1 MKSQSIKFVS
11 LISLCLLAIAMLVMG
26 VWSVT
31 APSLNINGNVDMT
44 VGTNALY
51 IKDLR
56 IKDADDPSDT
66 GTTFENFDP
75 GFVHNN
81 IPVNL
86 GRIDRT
92 SSFIL
97 LFDVVNTT
105 TTYYMASTNS
115 TVSGATLSAEGI
127 LMNSGISPTEAVTT
141 SEISGTI
148 SLTVTLT
155 SSSPVTLNN
164 VVINFE
170 ETSGI
175 TVYSTDS
182 TRGTGYATGVAM
194 DGQTVT
200 LNAEFTEDLE
210 ADFLGWRVGSATG
223 EVISTLPE
231 YTFTFNEGDPTTY
244 YAEFTE
250 PNTFLTYST
259 LSTNT
264 VEVSG
269 TSGNSPTEII
279 IPAMI
284 FRSDIPA
291 SRVTEIGTGA
301 FENESGITSITIAD
315 TITTIGENA
324 FRRMYGLTSV
334 NFGTGSQLDTIEQRA
349 FYMCYNLPSISLPDS
364 LTYIDFEAFAQ
375 CYGLSSINIPENVET
390 VYSEAFSNCSALT
403 QVTIESALVYQSIIT
418 EYSVGDALE
427 NNNTRIYV
435 PIDIVDKY
443 DSTYLEDTNNYAKST
458 SGDYYIFTKGL
469 GFTFTISS
477 GSTATLTGYTGSDTD
492 VTIPETFSLFNGVA
506 VAGTDYT
513 VTAIGINAFR
523 DNSTLRFITIPD
535 CITSIGAG
543 AFMSCSNLLRIT
555 IPGTLATIGES
566 AFAYCASLRSITL
579 PANLQAANI
588 GQSAFSNCS
597 GLETV
602 IVESADVYEDLVNEE
617 SWRGG
622 GILRNVDAQ
631 IYVTQS
637 IVSKYTNNYLTNT
650 SYYTRTT
657 SGIYYVFTRITL
669 DFTFTTSGSTP
680 TLTGYTGSATSVTI
694 PETFSLFNGV
704 AFAGAT
710 YTVTAIGASAF
721 EGNTI
726 VRNITIPDTV
736 TSIGASAFYGCT
748 NLRTVTVPDA
758 VDFIGDFAFY
768 NCSNLTS
775 ITIPVGV
782 KLISTS
788 TFTNCNNLK
797 TVTIESP
804 DIYEDLQT
812 PTSCYGLIQ
821 HAETIYVPQNIVND
835 YTNYYITSAYVMMSS
850 GSYYVFTKS

>member
-1 MKSQSIKFVS
+1 MKSQSVKFVS
-11 LISLCLLAIAMLVMG
+11 LISLCLLAIAMFVVG
-26 VWSVT
+26 VWAVT

-210 ADFLGWRVGSATG
+210 ADFLGWRVDSATG
-223 EVISTLPE
+223 EVVSTLPE

-259 LSTNT
+259 LPTGT

-269 TSGNSPTEII
+269 TSGNRPTEII

-291 SRVTEIGTGA
+291 SRVTEIGYGA
-301 FENESGITSITIAD
+301 FDYLNTTTSITIPD
-315 TITTIGENA
+315 TIITIGENA
-324 FRRMYGLTSV
+324 FYMSYDVTEY
-334 NFGTGSQLDTIEQRA
+334 NFGENSQLTTIEQRA
-349 FYMCYNLPSISLPDS
+349 FYGNILLQSIELPNTVTSIGREGFMSCSS
-364 LTYIDFEAFAQ
+364 LTSFT
-375 CYGLSSINIPENVET
+375 IPEKVET
-390 VYSEAFSNCSALT
+390 IGDYAFTSCTNLT
-403 QVTIESALVYQSIIT
+403 QLTIESATVYQSAT
-418 EYSVGDALE
+418 GRGSVGSALL

-443 DSTYLEDTNNYAKST
+443 DSTYLEDTNNYARTT
-458 SGDYYIFTKGL
+458 SGNYYVYAKAL
-469 GFTFTISS
+469 GFTFTISES
-477 GSTATLTGYTGSDTD
+477 DSTATLTGYTGSDTN
-492 VTIPETFSLFNGVA
+492 VTIPETFSL
-506 VAGTDYT
+506 
-513 VTAIGINAFR
+513 I
-523 DNSTLRFITIPD
+523 
-535 CITSIGAG
+535 
-543 AFMSCSNLLRIT
+543 
-555 IPGTLATIGES
+555 
-566 AFAYCASLRSITL
+566 
-579 PANLQAANI
+579 
-588 GQSAFSNCS
+588 
-597 GLETV
+597 
-602 IVESADVYEDLVNEE
+602 
-617 SWRGG
+617 
-622 GILRNVDAQ
+622 
-631 IYVTQS
+631 
-637 IVSKYTNNYLTNT
+637 
-650 SYYTRTT
+650 
-657 SGIYYVFTRITL
+657 
-669 DFTFTTSGSTP
+669 
-680 TLTGYTGSATSVTI
+680 
-694 PETFSLFNGV
+694 NGV
-704 AFAGAT
+704 AFAGTT

-726 VRNITIPDTV
+726 VSNITIPDTV
-736 TSIGASAFYGCT
+736 KSIGASAFYGCT
-748 NLRTVTVPDA
+748 HLYNVIIESHLVYQAVTNESACGGLISYAISITVPISI
-758 VDFIGDFAFY
+758 VESYY
-768 NCSNLTS
+768 NSFLENRFNYS
-775 ITIPVGV
+775 SS
-782 KLISTS
+782 KND
-788 TFTNCNNLK
+788 TN
-797 TVTIESP
+797 
-804 DIYEDLQT
+804 
-812 PTSCYGLIQ
+812 
-821 HAETIYVPQNIVND
+821 
-835 YTNYYITSAYVMMSS
+835 
-850 GSYYVFTKS
+850 YVFTKNSWQ

>member
-1 MKSQSIKFVS
+1 MKSQSVKFVS

-31 APSLNINGNVDMT
+31 APSLNINGNVDMA

-223 EVISTLPE
+223 EVVSTLPE

-259 LSTNT
+259 LSTGT
-264 VEVSG
+264 VEFSG

-291 SRVTEIGTGA
+291 SRVTEIGYGA
-301 FENESGITSITIAD
+301 FDYEYTTTSITIPD
-315 TITTIGENA
+315 TIITIGENA
-324 FRRMYGLTSV
+324 FYISEAVTEY
-334 NFGTGSQLDTIEQRA
+334 NFGKNSQLTTIEQRA
-349 FYMCYNLPSISLPDS
+349 FYGNTLLQSIELPNTVTYIGREGFMSCSS
-364 LTYIDFEAFAQ
+364 LTSFT
-375 CYGLSSINIPENVET
+375 IPEKVET
-390 VYSEAFSNCSALT
+390 IGDYAFNGCTNLT
-403 QVTIESALVYQSIIT
+403 QLTIESAIVYQSVTT
-418 EYSVGDALE
+418 EYSVGSALE
-427 NNNTRIYV
+427 NNNIRIYV

-443 DSTYLEDTNNYAKST
+443 DSSYLEDTNNCVRTT
-458 SGDYYIFTKGL
+458 SVNYYIFIKAL
-469 GFTFTISS
+469 DFTFTTS
-477 GSTATLTGYTGSDTD
+477 GSNGTLTDYTGSEAN
-492 VTIPETFSLFNGVA
+492 VTIPETFSLINGVA

-513 VTAIGINAFR
+513 VTAIGMNAFR
-523 DNSTLRFITIPD
+523 DNSTLRSITIPD
-535 CITSIGAG
+535 SVTSIGNSVFWG
-543 AFMSCSNLLRIT
+543 CTN
-555 IPGTLATIGES
+555 
-566 AFAYCASLRSITL
+566 LRSITL
-579 PANLQAANI
+579 PN
-588 GQSAFSNCS
+588 
-597 GLETV
+597 TV
-602 IVESADVYEDLVNEE
+602 S
-617 SWRGG
+617 
-622 GILRNVDAQ
+622 
-631 IYVTQS
+631 
-637 IVSKYTNNYLTNT
+637 
-650 SYYTRTT
+650 
-657 SGIYYVFTRITL
+657 
-669 DFTFTTSGSTP
+669 
-680 TLTGYTGSATSVTI
+680 
-694 PETFSLFNGV
+694 SLGE
-704 AFAGAT
+704 
-710 YTVTAIGASAF
+710 Y
-721 EGNTI
+721 
-726 VRNITIPDTV
+726 
-736 TSIGASAFYGCT
+736 
-748 NLRTVTVPDA
+748 
-758 VDFIGDFAFY
+758 AFY

-775 ITIPVGV
+775 VNIPNGISEIGSSTFMYCSSLESITIPLSVTY
-782 KLISTS
+782 IAAYAFIQCTS
-788 TFTNCNNLK
+788 LES
-797 TVTIESP
+797 VTIESS
-804 DIYEDLQT
+804 DIYEDLLGST
-812 PTSCYGLIQ
+812 YCGNLLENPT
-821 HAETIYVPQNIVND
+821 TIYVPQNIVNN
-835 YTNYYITSAYVMMSS
+835 YTNNYLNNTSYYRRSTS

>member
-1 MKSQSIKFVS
+1 MKSQSVKFVS
-11 LISLCLLAIAMLVMG
+11 LISLCLLAIAMFVVG
-26 VWSVT
+26 VWAVT
-31 APSLNINGNVDMT
+31 APSLNINGNVDMA

-56 IKDADDPSDT
+56 IKDADDPST

-86 GRIDRT
+86 GRIERT

-182 TRGTGYATGVAM
+182 TRGTGYATGVAI

-269 TSGNSPTEII
+269 GIGNRPTEII

-291 SRVTEIGTGA
+291 SRVTEIGYGA
-301 FENESGITSITIAD
+301 FDYEYTITSITIPD
-315 TITTIGENA
+315 TIITIGENA
-324 FRRMYGLTSV
+324 FYMNQAVTEY
-334 NFGTGSQLDTIEQRA
+334 NFGENSQLTTIEQRA
-349 FYMCYNLPSISLPDS
+349 FYRNILLQSIELPNTVTYIGFEGFIECSS
-364 LTYIDFEAFAQ
+364 LTSFT
-375 CYGLSSINIPENVET
+375 IPENVET
-390 VYSEAFSNCSALT
+390 IGSYALLHLTNLT
-403 QVTIESALVYQSIIT
+403 QLIIESATVYQSAT
-418 EYSVGDALE
+418 EPYSVGSVLSDS
-427 NNNTRIYV
+427 NNNARIYV
-435 PIDIVDKY
+435 PIDIVDNY
-443 DSTYLEDTNNYAKST
+443 DSTYLENTNNYVRTT
-458 SGDYYIFTKGL
+458 SGNYYIFTKAL
-469 GFTFTISS
+469 GFTFTTS
-477 GSTATLTGYTGSDTD
+477 GSNGTLTGYTGSATS
-492 VTIPETFSLFNGVA
+492 VTIPETFSLINGVA

-513 VTAIGINAFR
+513 VTAIGINAFGY
-523 DNSTLRFITIPD
+523 NSTLRSITIPD
-535 CITSIGAG
+535 CITSIGDA
-543 AFMSCSNLLRIT
+543 AFRFCSNLQSIT
-555 IPGTLATIGES
+555 IPDTLATIGES
-566 AFAYCASLRSITL
+566 AFAYCTNLQSITL
-579 PANLQAANI
+579 PANLKAVNI

-597 GLETV
+597 SLETV
-602 IVESADVYEDLVNEE
+602 IVESADVYEDLINEE

-622 GILRNVDAQ
+622 GILRNMDAQ
-631 IYVTQS
+631 IYVPQS
-637 IVSKYTNNYLTNT
+637 IVSSYTNNYLTNT

-657 SGIYYVFTRITL
+657 SGSYYVFTRITL
-669 DFTFTTSGSTP
+669 DFTFTTSGSRA

-694 PETFSLFNGV
+694 PKTFSLFNGV
-704 AFAGAT
+704 AVAGAI

-748 NLRTVTVPDA
+748 NLQTVTVPDA

-782 KLISTS
+782 TVISTS
-788 TFTNCNNLK
+788 TFTNCDNLK

-835 YTNYYITSAYVMMSS
+835 YTNYYITSAYVMTSS
-850 GSYYVFTKS
+850 GSYYVFTNS